1 MASDESPPSKKVRFA
16 AAPST
21 PTTPRTGLGVPESVY
36 RAFLAQ
42 PAHNPDGPLR
52 EVCAFVEVRVNT
64 EDVSYV
70 FESFLTRLG
79 AKVRRCLGPTVT
91 HVVFREGRVSTR
103 NRARQLGIPVVGPLW
118 IEECRAHWRM
128 ASPERF
134 PANVSAAYDC
144 PILSRKI
151 RKPRSLR
158 TKPDSPSPIKRPK
171 RPRLLDLKHEAL
183 LESPLLSPGTKCL
196 QEIVTRVKE
205 QESRM
210 LLNDIACTPLKE
222 VPGAPVND
230 LYGTPLSDVPREPLR
245 EVTTPPRKCSPSVPP
260 SSPHH
265 RTSRR
270 SLEDFEAKVSRAR
283 ARALG
288 QASWLEGPNLVV
300 TGLEPANRDAVIA
313 VVTALGGFTVGMEVT
328 EHTTHVVCGT
338 VDEKPRRTLSVLFA
352 LARGNCWLL
361 PDQWAYRSL
370 ESGCW
375 LDEEPFAF
383 SRPRCV
389 VKRKR
394 KRTTCVVAPSQ
405 LLAGM
410 GPFYVGPV
418 TAPPP
423 QRIRELLQLLGAEVS
438 SSYLRCNVVLG
449 DPQRRHWL
457 SQVTHV
463 SENWLLDCVSKHHV
477 LPFDNYRLQKPAD
490 GSN

>member
-1 MASDESPPSKKVRFA
+1 
-16 AAPST
+16 
-21 PTTPRTGLGVPESVY
+21 GLDVPDSVY

-79 AKVRRCLGPTVT
+79 AKVRRYLGPTVT

-103 NRARQLGIPVVGPLW
+103 NRARQLGIPIVGPLW

-158 TKPDSPSPIKRPK
+158 TKPYSPSPVKRVK
-171 RPRLLDLKHEAL
+171 RPRLLDLKCE
-183 LESPLLSPGTKCL
+183 PLLGTPPQSPGTKRL
-196 QEIVTRVKE
+196 QEIVTKVKG
-205 QESRM
+205 QESHM
-210 LLNDIACTPLKE
+210 PLNDIPCAPDMPHT
-222 VPGAPVND
+222 PVNN
-230 LYGTPLSDVPREPLR
+230 LPGTPLSDVPLNPLR
-245 EVTTPPRKCSPSVPP
+245 EVTTASGQCSPSVQS
-260 SSPHH
+260 SSPHR

-270 SLEDFEAKVSRAR
+270 SLEDFEAKACRAR
-283 ARALG
+283 AHALSK
-288 QASWLEGPNLVV
+288 ASWLEGPNLVV
-300 TGLEPANRDAVIA
+300 TGLETADRDAVAA
-313 VVTALGGFTVGMEVT
+313 VVTALGGFTVGTEVT
-328 EHTTHVVCGT
+328 ERTTHLVCGS
-338 VDEKPRRTLSVLFA
+338 VGEKPRRTLSVLFA

-361 PDQWAYRSL
+361 SYQWAYQSL
-370 ESGCW
+370 KSGCW

-389 VKRKR
+389 GARKR
-394 KRTTCVVAPSQ
+394 RSSCVVAPSQ

-410 GPFYVGPV
+410 GPFYIGPV

-423 QRIRELLQLLGAEVS
+423 QRIRELLLLLGADVS
-438 SSYLRCNVVLG
+438 SSYLRCNIALG
-449 DPQRRHWL
+449 DPQRRQWL

-463 SENWLLDCVSKHHV
+463 SEHWLLDCVSEYQV
-477 LPFDNYRLQKPAD
+477 LPFDNYLLQKPAD
-490 GSN
+490 SSH